1 MGIAERTLKTQ
12 RKKVF
17 IMKISALGVAA
28 ILLLTGCSEQT
39 GAASPSPTDA
49 ATASPSP
56 AQTVTSSAPA
66 SATTQP
72 LGKGSLDDA
81 TLDGAFLAGARKTV
95 PSGPDDATLIS
106 MGRGMCTD
114 LAAGV
119 PAQAALDKVKTHG
132 LSQNDALLLLFTAK
146 AVYCSTT
153 K

>member
-1 MGIAERTLKTQ
+1 MRKLATLAVTA
-12 RKKVF
+12 V
-17 IMKISALGVAA
+17 
-28 ILLLTGCSEQT
+28 LLLTGCSSQAGT
-39 GAASPSPTDA
+39 GAGSSSPLMADASSATPSATQTATSSPT
-49 ATASPSP
+49 
-56 AQTVTSSAPA
+56 A

-81 TLDGAFLAGARKTV
+81 TLDKAFLAGARKTT

-106 MGRGMCTD
+106 MGRGICAD

-119 PAQAALDKVKTHG
+119 PAQAAMDKVKALG
-132 LSQNDALLLLFTAK
+132 LTQNDALLLLFTAK